1 MALLA
6 TKIQQIQK
14 KSDNAISVFRKTV
27 SDLTSV
33 NDQIDDEIFA
43 RQAQINKLRD
53 EKDDLI
59 AINDENERF
68 IDKITEF
75 LS

>member
-59 AINDENERF
+59 AISDENERF